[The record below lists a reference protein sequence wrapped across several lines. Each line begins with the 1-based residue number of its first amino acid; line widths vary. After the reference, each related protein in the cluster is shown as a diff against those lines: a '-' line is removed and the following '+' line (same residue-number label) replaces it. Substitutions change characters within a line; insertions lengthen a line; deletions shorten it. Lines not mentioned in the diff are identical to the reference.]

1 MSVLGPAADHNDI
14 SIRIGVPRHVVRVRR
29 PRRVYPVPGCAH
41 ATAHKS
47 IIAAIA
53 LAQLRAD
60 PIISVPT
67 SDYTKARRLADWWDV
82 WKISLRKVILAATNT
97 ARQGLIKNLSAATA
111 SSLCPTETCSP
122 GGAYP

>member
-1 MSVLGPAADHNDI
+1 MT
-14 SIRIGVPRHVVRVRR
+14 RHVVRVRK

-41 ATAHKS
+41 AAAHKA

-53 LAQLRAD
+53 LAKLRAHA
-60 PIISVPT
+60 INYVPT
-67 SDYTKARRLADWWDV
+67 SDDTTARRLADWWDV